1 MFEVSDSARDEIVR
15 VLNEKEEKM
24 AVRVYVAGHG

>member
-1 MFEVSDSARDEIVR
+1 MFKISDSARDEIVR
-15 VLNEKEEKM
+15 VLDEKEEKK